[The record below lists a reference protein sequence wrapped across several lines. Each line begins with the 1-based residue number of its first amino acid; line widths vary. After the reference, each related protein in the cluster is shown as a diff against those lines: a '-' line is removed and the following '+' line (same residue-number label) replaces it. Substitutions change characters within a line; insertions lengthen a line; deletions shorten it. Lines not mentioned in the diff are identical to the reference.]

1 MITEWWSDE
10 AKNARYLPQRRK
22 DAKPG
27 KKPSSL
33 GALGALARENFLN
46 LIYRDMSQKVSERG
60 AEMTVDKEFF
70 NVKYKEGS
78 LDPKAAQLIL
88 FAVNLAIGHE
98 HGAKLH
104 LGRAREL
111 GASEDEIWETVVYT
125 MRPVAANVR
134 NFAKAIIAK

>member
-1 MITEWWSDE
+1 
-10 AKNARYLPQRRK
+10 
-22 DAKPG
+22 
-27 KKPSSL
+27 
-33 GALGALARENFLN
+33 
-46 LIYRDMSQKVSERG
+46 
-60 AEMTVDKEFF
+60 MTTDKEFF

-88 FAVNLAIGHE
+88 FAVNIAIGHE

-111 GASEDEIWETVVYT
+111 GASEDEIWETVVYA

-134 NFAKAIIAK
+134 NFAKAIIEINDATHRTVGTTETLERLKSLARVPIVQNVPRFSNLGR

>member
-1 MITEWWSDE
+1 
-10 AKNARYLPQRRK
+10 
-22 DAKPG
+22 
-27 KKPSSL
+27 
-33 GALGALARENFLN
+33 
-46 LIYRDMSQKVSERG
+46 
-60 AEMTVDKEFF
+60 MTVEKEFS
-70 NVKYKEGS
+70 NVKYKEWS

-134 NFAKAIIAK
+134 NFAKELIAK

>member
-1 MITEWWSDE
+1 
-10 AKNARYLPQRRK
+10 
-22 DAKPG
+22 
-27 KKPSSL
+27 
-33 GALGALARENFLN
+33 
-46 LIYRDMSQKVSERG
+46 
-60 AEMTVDKEFF
+60 MTVEKEFF

-111 GASEDEIWETVVYT
+111 GATEDEIWETVVYT

-134 NFAKAIIAK
+134 NFARELIAE